1 MIHRV
6 TGYLT
11 WFVGNSDEPIKD
23 DLSFRA
29 NSHHYIKGEAKYIRI
44 QEYEGLMYELVPSN
58 ESIIGYLAISHF
70 GEEAFTHPAKAYSM
84 LLDLIRY
91 RAKFNK
97 PTFLGFAYKDQDVF
111 ENVLQS
117 LLESGKS
124 EAWSKNIVRGFMEV
138 LGIESYSPSADKRS

>member
-1 MIHRV
+1 MTRTAV
-6 TGYLT
+6 GYLT
-11 WFVGNSDEPIKD
+11 WFVGDPEGALNEDKKFQIK
-23 DLSFRA
+23 SF
-29 NSHHYIKGEAKYIRI
+29 HYTKGEAKYLRI
-44 QEYEGLMYELVPSN
+44 QEYEGQMYELIPSR
-58 ESIIGYLAISHF
+58 ESIVGYLAVVHF

-91 RAKFNK
+91 RAKYNK
-97 PTFLGFAYKDQDVF
+97 PTFLGFAYADKDVF

-138 LGIESYSPSADKRS
+138 LGIESYSPGADKRS